1 VNLSSLNGET
11 SGFIEL
17 RGKLQWLHRVLKGI
31 EVVSPSSNGKLSG
44 SIEFKGAMQ

>member
-1 VNLSSLNGET
+1 VNLSSLNGEP

-17 RGKLQWLHRVLKGI
+17 KGKLKWFNRVLKEI
-31 EVVSPSSNGKLSG
+31 EVVSPSLNGKLRR